1 MKPGDLVVGRTVEQ
15 FGMKIEPISG
25 SIGMVIDLDPST
37 LSARVLYK
45 ERVYTYFQSEL
56 RVLDETDGENQDRVL
71 QG

>member
-1 MKPGDLVVGRTVEQ
+1 
-15 FGMKIEPISG
+15 MKIEPISG